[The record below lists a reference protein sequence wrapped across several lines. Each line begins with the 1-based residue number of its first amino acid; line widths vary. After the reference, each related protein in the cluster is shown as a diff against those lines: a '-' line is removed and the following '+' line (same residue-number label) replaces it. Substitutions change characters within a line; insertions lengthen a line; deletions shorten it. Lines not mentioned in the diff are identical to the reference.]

1 MGQKI
6 NPYGFRLG
14 VTTDWKAKWFAE
26 GEQYKSYL
34 HQDLAIREFIRKEL
48 PHGMISRIDIERT
61 RDRIRVDIYT
71 ARPGI
76 VIGRRGAEVE
86 HLKQVIQKMT
96 GATEVRVDALE
107 VPQPALEAPL
117 LAQAVAEQIAGRISF
132 RRAMRRAVQDGM
144 RAGAKGIKVQCSG
157 RLAGAEMARTESYRE
172 GRVPLTT
179 LRADVDYGFHES
191 KTKYGR
197 IGCKVWIYKG
207 EILPVR
213 EEERIRQAAKERQ
226 RRRRRRGP
234 AEQGQPQA
242 PEAASQAP
250 VPEAA
255 SQAPE
260 AASQASA
267 PETPDQPAPPS
278 APGKASEPKQEGDA

>member
-26 GEQYKSYL
+26 NKQYKQYL
-34 HQDLAIREFIRKEL
+34 HEDVSIRDYIRKEL
-48 PHGMISRIDIERT
+48 PHGMISRVDIERT
-61 RDRIRVDIYT
+61 RDRVRVDIHT

-86 HLKQVIQKMT
+86 HLKQQIQKMT
-96 GATEVRVDALE
+96 GTSEVRVDALE
-107 VPQPALEAPL
+107 VQQPQLEAPL
-117 LAQAVAEQIAGRISF
+117 LAQAIAEQIAGRISF
-132 RRAMRRAVQDGM
+132 RRAMRRSVQEAM

-157 RLAGAEMARTESYRE
+157 RLAGAEMARTETYRE

-179 LRADVDYGFHES
+179 LRADIDYGFYES

-207 EILPVR
+207 EILPTR
-213 EEERIRQAAKERQ
+213 EEERIRKAAQERV
-226 RRRRRRGP
+226 RRRARRRAP
-234 AEQGQPQA
+234 AEEAEAAAPA
-242 PEAASQAP
+242 PEAEPATETA
-250 VPEAA
+250 VATEPEK
-255 SQAPE
+255 E
-260 AASQASA
+260 
-267 PETPDQPAPPS
+267 
-278 APGKASEPKQEGDA
+278 

>member
-26 GEQYKSYL
+26 GEQYRKYI
-34 HQDLAIREFIRKEL
+34 HEDIGIRDYIRKEL
-48 PHGMISRIDIERT
+48 PHGMISRVDIERT
-61 RDRIRVDIYT
+61 RDRVRVDIHT

-86 HLKQVIQKMT
+86 HLKQQIQKMT
-96 GATEVRVDALE
+96 GTSEVRVDALE
-107 VPQPALEAPL
+107 VQQPQLEAPL
-117 LAQAVAEQIAGRISF
+117 LAQAIAEQIAGRISF
-132 RRAMRRAVQDGM
+132 RRAMRRSVQEAM

-179 LRADVDYGFHES
+179 LRADIDYGFYES

-207 EILPVR
+207 EILPTR
-213 EEERIRQAAKERQ
+213 EEERIRKAAQERV
-226 RRRRRRGP
+226 RRRARRRAGP
-234 AEQGQPQA
+234 AEEGAA
-242 PEAASQAP
+242 PEAASA
-250 VPEAA
+250 EAA
-255 SQAPE
+255 PAE
-260 AASQASA
+260 
-267 PETPDQPAPPS
+267 QPAADSGS
-278 APGKASEPKQEGDA
+278 AGE

>member
-14 VTTDWKAKWFAE
+14 ITTDWKAKWFAE
-26 GEQYKSYL
+26 GKQYRDYL
-34 HQDLAIREFIRKEL
+34 HEDIGIREYIRKEL
-48 PHGMISRIDIERT
+48 PHGMISRVEIERT
-61 RDRIRVDIYT
+61 RDRVRVDIHT

-86 HLKQVIQKMT
+86 HLKQQIQKMT
-96 GATEVRVDALE
+96 GSTEVRVDALE
-107 VPQPALEAPL
+107 VQQPQLEAPL

-132 RRAMRRAVQDGM
+132 RRAMRRTVQEAM
-144 RAGAKGIKVQCSG
+144 RAGARGIKVQCSG

-179 LRADVDYGFHES
+179 LRADIDYGFYES

-207 EILPVR
+207 EILPTR
-213 EEERIRQAAKERQ
+213 EEERIRKAAQERV
-226 RRRRRRGP
+226 RRRARRRTGP
-234 AEQGQPQA
+234 AEDAEQQTAA
-242 PEAASQAP
+242 PVEGAP
-250 VPEAA
+250 VPVEAEAA
-255 SQAPE
+255 
-260 AASQASA
+260 
-267 PETPDQPAPPS
+267 PAT
-278 APGKASEPKQEGDA
+278 ATAKEEQG

>member
-14 VTTDWKAKWFAE
+14 VTTDWKAKWFAT
-26 GEQYKSYL
+26 GQQYRKYL
-34 HQDLAIREFIRKEL
+34 HEDLAIRDYIRKEL

-61 RDRIRVDIYT
+61 RDRIRVDIHT

-86 HLKQVIQKMT
+86 HLKQQVQKMT

-107 VPQPALEAPL
+107 VQQPGLEAPL
-117 LAQAVAEQIAGRISF
+117 LAQAIAEQIAGRISF
-132 RRAMRRAVQDGM
+132 RRAMRRAVQDCM

-157 RLAGAEMARTESYRE
+157 RLAGAEMARRETYRE

-179 LRADVDYGFHES
+179 LRADVDYGFYES

-207 EILPVR
+207 EILPLR
-213 EEERIRQAAKERQ
+213 EEERIRQAAVERQ
-226 RRRRRRGP
+226 RRRQRRPQGP
-234 AEQGQPQA
+234 RPDAAPAAEAGA
-242 PEAASQAP
+242 EAAAEAAP
-250 VPEAA
+250 V
-255 SQAPE
+255 S
-260 AASQASA
+260 
-267 PETPDQPAPPS
+267 TPAPAAETTPTQGES
-278 APGKASEPKQEGDA
+278 

>member
-14 VTTDWKAKWFAE
+14 ITTDWKAKWFAE
-26 GEQYKSYL
+26 RGQYRTYL
-34 HQDLAIREFIRKEL
+34 HQDLGIREYIRKEL
-48 PHGMISRIDIERT
+48 PHGMISRVDIERT
-61 RDRIRVDIYT
+61 RDRIRVDIHT

-86 HLKQVIQKMT
+86 HLKQQIQKMT
-96 GATEVRVDALE
+96 GTTEVRVDALE
-107 VPQPALEAPL
+107 VQQPQLEAPL

-132 RRAMRRAVQDGM
+132 RRAMRRTVQEAM

-157 RLAGAEMARTESYRE
+157 RLAGAEMARRETYRE

-179 LRADVDYGFHES
+179 LRADIDYGFYES

-207 EILPVR
+207 EILPTR
-213 EEERIRQAAKERQ
+213 EEERIRKAAQERV
-226 RRRRRRGP
+226 RRRARRRAGP
-234 AEQGQPQA
+234 AEEGAA
-242 PEAASQAP
+242 PEAA
-250 VPEAA
+250 VPETAA
-255 SQAPE
+255 A
-260 AASQASA
+260 
-267 PETPDQPAPPS
+267 APPES
-278 APGKASEPKQEGDA
+278 AAAPQPEGQVEA

>member
-14 VTTDWKAKWFAE
+14 ITTDWKAKWFAE
-26 GEQYKSYL
+26 GKQYKSYL
-34 HQDLAIREFIRKEL
+34 HEDIGIRDYIRKEL
-48 PHGMISRIDIERT
+48 PHGMISRVDIERT
-61 RDRIRVDIYT
+61 RDRVRVDIHT

-86 HLKQVIQKMT
+86 HLKQQIQKMT
-96 GATEVRVDALE
+96 GTTEVRVDALE
-107 VPQPALEAPL
+107 VQQPQLEAPL

-132 RRAMRRAVQDGM
+132 RRAMRRTVQEAM

-157 RLAGAEMARTESYRE
+157 RLQGAEMARTESYRE

-179 LRADVDYGFHES
+179 LRADIDYGFYES

-207 EILPVR
+207 EILPTR
-213 EEERIRQAAKERQ
+213 EEERIRKAAQERV
-226 RRRRRRGP
+226 RRRARRRTGP
-234 AEQGQPQA
+234 AEEGAETTTAA
-242 PEAASQAP
+242 PEAVTPAP
-250 VPEAA
+250 
-255 SQAPE
+255 
-260 AASQASA
+260 
-267 PETPDQPAPPS
+267 DPAPP
-278 APGKASEPKQEGDA
+278 AEAGQE

>member
-26 GEQYKSYL
+26 GKQYRGYL
-34 HQDLAIREFIRKEL
+34 HEDVGIRDYIKKEL
-48 PHGMISRIDIERT
+48 PHGMISRVDITRT
-61 RDRIRVDIYT
+61 RDRVKVDIHT

-86 HLKQVIQKMT
+86 HLKQQIQKMT
-96 GATEVRVDALE
+96 GTTEVRVDALE
-107 VPQPALEAPL
+107 IQQPGLEAQL

-132 RRAMRRAVQDGM
+132 RRAMRRAVQDCM

-157 RLAGAEMARTESYRE
+157 RLAGAEMARREAYRE

-179 LRADVDYGFHES
+179 LRADVDYGFYES

-207 EILPVR
+207 EILPLR
-213 EEERIRQAAKERQ
+213 EEERIRQAAMERV
-226 RRRRRRGP
+226 RRRARRRTGP
-234 AEQGQPQA
+234 AEEGAA
-242 PEAASQAP
+242 PEGAAPAAAAP
-250 VPEAA
+250 VAAAPADEAPAEAA
-255 SQAPE
+255 TTEQGGGG
-260 AASQASA
+260 Q
-267 PETPDQPAPPS
+267 
-278 APGKASEPKQEGDA
+278 